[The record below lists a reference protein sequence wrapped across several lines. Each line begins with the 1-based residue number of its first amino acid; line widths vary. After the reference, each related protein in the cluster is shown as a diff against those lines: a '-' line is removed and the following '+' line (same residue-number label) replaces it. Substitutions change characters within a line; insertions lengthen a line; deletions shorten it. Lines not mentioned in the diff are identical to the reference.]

1 MTEVCE
7 CFFPQNTKSHA
18 CHCRAAE
25 RRDRA
30 AVLSEILHYGP
41 SRTSL
46 EREVGNVF
54 NPFLDQLSLQSTKP
68 ICQKSKQ
75 RAPVEVVPRTLQEMS
90 YRHWR
95 QDFPTSTEEMVLFA
109 QFGKLFN
116 LIGPNSKTEGSIIS
130 CSNWFIFD
138 TYLMSH
144 EEDKLPLRATN
155 STNLKIGFVWV
166 HPRGTGAFC
175 SLHTPKKVDSLTS

>member
-1 MTEVCE
+1 MTEVSE
-7 CFFPQNTKSHA
+7 CFFPQNTKSCA

-25 RRDRA
+25 RRDRG
-30 AVLSEILHYGP
+30 AVLLEMLHYEP

-75 RAPVEVVPRTLQEMS
+75 RAPVEVVARTLQEMS
-90 YRHWR
+90 YRQWR

-116 LIGPNSKTEGSIIS
+116 LIGLNCKTEGSIIS
-130 CSNWFIFD
+130 CLNWFIFD

-166 HPRGTGAFC
+166 HPRGTGPFC
-175 SLHTPKKVDSLTS
+175 SLHTQKMADSFTS